1 MAAEQ
6 RTMHSLT
13 VGDVSVRFGSCSRI
27 RLFQPREAW
36 AGHTVKV
43 TLDVVV
49 AGAHLA
55 ACGIAQGTT

>member
-1 MAAEQ
+1 VAAEQ

-49 AGAHLA
+49 AGAHSA